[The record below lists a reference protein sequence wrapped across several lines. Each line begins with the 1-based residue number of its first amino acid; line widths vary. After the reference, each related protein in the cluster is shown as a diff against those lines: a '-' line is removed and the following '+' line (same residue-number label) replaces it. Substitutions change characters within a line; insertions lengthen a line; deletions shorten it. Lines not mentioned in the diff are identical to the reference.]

1 MTKRKKTILSL
12 SVDADLLEKIDLV
25 AQKLSNDP
33 AYQVASW
40 GGRITRSQCVRIL
53 LHEAMVK
60 HGALQ
65 TELEL

>member
-1 MTKRKKTILSL
+1 M
-12 SVDADLLEKIDLV
+12 